1 MNASCIA
8 QVGRSLTG
16 RGVVRLKDRPETLTV
31 SHRYMHV
38 FKQM

>member
-1 MNASCIA
+1 
-8 QVGRSLTG
+8 LTG